1 MVATVKV
8 QDMDNKLVVVDMEEV
23 VTAMTRLEEEE
34 GLIVVTEVPT
44 KEEEEEDTLLEEV
57 AAVALESRL
66 VEDILMPVTPLLL
79 PLLLPN

>member
-23 VTAMTRLEEEE
+23 VTAMTLVEEE

>member
-44 KEEEEEDTLLEEV
+44 KEEEEEDTLLEV
-57 AAVALESRL
+57 AVVALESRL